1 MEIKSRVRTCDSA
14 AWNSVSTI
22 KHGIS
27 LALPLMKLPKLLS
40 RFSFL
45 RRTPLQHQLI
55 QTMCSYRKISI
66 QPPPPPTPT
75 ESNGNSEGRGSKRRQ
90 FRGGR
95 VVASRGL
102 CSGSPSKI
110 GELLTAVLFI
120 VSWQPLILLLISVS
134 QQSYCFHL

>member
-1 MEIKSRVRTCDSA
+1 MEIKSRVRPCDSA
-14 AWNSVSTI
+14 AWNSISTI

-27 LALPLMKLPKLLS
+27 LALPLIKLPKLLS

-55 QTMCSYRKISI
+55 QTMGSYRKISI
-66 QPPPPPTPT
+66 HPPPPPQQRAT
-75 ESNGNSEGRGSKRRQ
+75 EIQREGGSKRRQ

-102 CSGSPSKI
+102 SSGSPSKI

-120 VSWQPLILLLISVS
+120 VSWLPLILLLISVS